1 MQIKGSTI
9 LVTGGAGF
17 VGSHVVD
24 KLLLKNPKKVIIFDD
39 FSRGTPQNIE
49 EASKHKNA
57 ELVTGD
63 IRDSEQVGSVVR
75 GCDYVFHL
83 AAIRITR
90 CAEDPR
96 LCQQVL
102 VDGTFNILEA
112 CATNKVKKLILSSS
126 VSIYGDPSY
135 LPMDEKH
142 PFNNTTAYGAA
153 KIANEEMTKAFR
165 AMYGL
170 NYVIL
175 RYFNV
180 YGPRMDIYGVYTE
193 VLIKWLE
200 AIDKNVP
207 PIIHG
212 DGKQALDFIYVED
225 IADSNIRGLESD
237 INQGVFNVGTGK
249 STSLKELLGILLEL
263 TGSKLKPIYQKSVKR
278 PYVQK
283 RTADITLAKNKLG
296 FVAKTDLKTGL
307 KKLIEWRKEQ
317 LAKRPL
323 ALGIR

>member
-24 KLLLKNPKKVIIFDD
+24 KLLLKNPKKVIILDN

-49 EASKHKNA
+49 NASKHKNT

-63 IRDSEQVGSVVR
+63 IRDSEQVNSVVK

-175 RYFNV
+175 RYFNI

-212 DGKQALDFIYVED
+212 DGKQALDFIYVKD
-225 IADSNIRGLESD
+225 IADANTIALESD
-237 INQGVFNVGTGK
+237 INEGVFNVGTGK
-249 STSLKELLGILLEL
+249 STSLKELLDILLEL
-263 TGSKLKPIYQKSVKR
+263 TGSKLKPIYQENVKR

-283 RTADITLAKNKLG
+283 RAADITLAKNKLG
-296 FVAKTDLKTGL
+296 FVAKTDLKSGL
-307 KKLIEWRKEQ
+307 RKLIEWRKEQ

-323 ALGIR
+323 DR

>member
-24 KLLLKNPKKVIIFDD
+24 KLLLKNPKKVIILDD

-49 EASKHKNA
+49 NASKHKNT

-63 IRDSEQVGSVVR
+63 IRDSEQVNSVVK

-175 RYFNV
+175 RYFNI

-212 DGKQALDFIYVED
+212 DGKQALDFIYVKD
-225 IADSNIRGLESD
+225 IADANTIALESD
-237 INQGVFNVGTGK
+237 INEGVFNVGTGK
-249 STSLKELLGILLEL
+249 STSLKELLDILLEL
-263 TGSKLKPIYQKSVKR
+263 TGSKLKPIYQENVKR

-283 RTADITLAKNKLG
+283 RAADITLAKNKLG
-296 FVAKTDLKTGL
+296 FVAKTDLKSGL
-307 KKLIEWRKEQ
+307 RKLIEWRKEQ

-323 ALGIR
+323 DR